1 MKGGS
6 VGVSRGWLDRREFL
20 MALTAAGVAI
30 VSPACRASAAT
41 AAADRYFLD
50 RMSQEHIPG
59 LAVAVLRKREL
70 VWSKGYGWANLE
82 QRVPMTPNT
91 VQNIGSIS
99 KTFTATAVM
108 QLWEAGR
115 FQLDDDV
122 NPFLE
127 FEVAHPA
134 HRETPITIRHLLAHL
149 SAIDDGPA
157 YALAYTCGD
166 PVLSLEDWLRA
177 YLTPEGQYYD
187 AGRNFHEWQ
196 PGGGFAY
203 CNVAFGLLGHLVE
216 RLSGMPFADYCRQHV
231 FAPLGMDETSWYL
244 KGIDPARHTIPY
256 SWISGGQ
263 IRGPS
268 WGGLPTFVVG
278 QPNAAGRVNDDYA
291 ANCLYNHPNYPDG
304 FLRTSVHQLC
314 RYAQAYLGEGRYGG
328 NQLLRGET
336 IRRMFQ
342 VESGDES
349 RVMGLTWNAQRRA
362 GRELLWGH
370 GGSDPG
376 INANLRLR
384 FEDGV
389 AAVVLMN
396 TNVGR
401 PGALPAPL
409 EFAEYLVDHSH
420 EF

>member
-1 MKGGS
+1 
-6 VGVSRGWLDRREFL
+6 RLDRREFL
-20 MALTAAGVAI
+20 FAAAGAGIAI
-30 VSPACRASAAT
+30 ASPACRATAGA
-41 AAADRYFLD
+41 AAADHYFSG
-50 RMSQEHIPG
+50 RMAQEHIPG
-59 LAVAVLRKREL
+59 LAVAVLRNGEL
-70 VWSKGYGWANLE
+70 VWSKGYGWADFE
-82 QRVPMTPNT
+82 KQIPMTPDT
-91 VQNIGSIS
+91 IQNIGSVS

-122 NPFLE
+122 NQFLE
-127 FEVAHPA
+127 FVVAHPT
-134 HRETPITIRHLLAHL
+134 HRATPITFRHLLAHV
-149 SAIDDGPA
+149 SSIDDGPQYAMA
-157 YALAYTCGD
+157 YACGD
-166 PVLSLEDWLRA
+166 PVMSLEDWLRS
-177 YLTPEGQYYD
+177 YLTPGGQFYD
-187 AGRNFHEWQ
+187 ADRNFHGWA
-196 PGGGFAY
+196 PGGEFAY
-203 CNVAFGLLGHLVE
+203 CNVAYGLLGHLVE
-216 RLSGMPFADYCRQHV
+216 RLSGQSFADYCRQHV
-231 FAPLGMDETSWYL
+231 FAPLSMDETSWYL
-244 KGIDPARHTIPY
+244 KDIDPARHAVPY
-256 SWISGGQ
+256 SWISAGEV
-263 IRGPS
+263 RGPS
-268 WGGLPTFVVG
+268 WGGLPTGVVG
-278 QPNAAGRVNDDYA
+278 QPDAAARVKDDFA

-328 NQLLRGET
+328 NQLLRAET
-336 IRRMFQ
+336 IQRMFE
-342 VESGDES
+342 VESGDET

-362 GRELLWGH
+362 GRDLLWGH

-401 PGALPAPL
+401 PGLLPAPL